1 VQVLILIRCFRC
13 AKSTTL
19 LLQSM
24 TNHVVI
30 LLAEYVELIISLVY
44 INSSYWLMLIELISV
59 YFNL

>member
-1 VQVLILIRCFRC
+1 
-13 AKSTTL
+13 
-19 LLQSM
+19 M